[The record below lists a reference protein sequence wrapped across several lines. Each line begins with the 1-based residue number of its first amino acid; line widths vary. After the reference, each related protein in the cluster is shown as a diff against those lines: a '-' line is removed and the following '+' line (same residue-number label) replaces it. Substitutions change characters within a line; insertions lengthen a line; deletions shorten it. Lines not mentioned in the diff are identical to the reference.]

1 MLLLSLYCC
10 ENNACHVICVW
21 TVVNVCLSFSVDKW
35 WEGESVESGRL
46 GWKWT
51 SSKNWSSRRTSQGGK
66 QHQQV
71 CTSSCAQIHN
81 YFTHT
86 NLWLGPNPKLLY
98 NIFTQVVWPNFAI
111 FLFNQSVVILE
122 TYSCWWHIPCFR
134 YDLCGFGV
142 TLQYLL
148 TYPVQLQQLYFH
160 LKRSIIQCEFAWKS
174 LETCL
179 IWSVLTQRDAHTPK
193 QQGQCYQL
201 FSRYMK

>member
-71 CTSSCAQIHN
+71 CTSSWAQIHN

-86 NLWLGPNPKLLY
+86 NLWLGPNSKLLY

-122 TYSCWWHIPCFR
+122 TLSLALIAV
-134 YDLCGFGV
+134 DSI
-142 TLQYLL
+142 
-148 TYPVQLQQLYFH
+148 YPVLGMICVDLVPPY
-160 LKRSIIQCEFAWKS
+160 SI
-174 LETCL
+174 
-179 IWSVLTQRDAHTPK
+179 
-193 QQGQCYQL
+193 Y
-201 FSRYMK
+201 